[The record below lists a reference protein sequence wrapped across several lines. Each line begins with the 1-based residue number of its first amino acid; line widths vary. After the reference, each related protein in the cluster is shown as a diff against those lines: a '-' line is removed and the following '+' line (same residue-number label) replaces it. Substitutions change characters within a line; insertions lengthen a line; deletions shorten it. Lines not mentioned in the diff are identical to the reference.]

1 MLRHWL
7 MLVIWPAFLAA
18 GVLEMMVFA
27 VLDPH
32 SLTLLGEQVS
42 WSREA
47 IYSITFL
54 IFWLVFACCCAMTL
68 LLARRPEA
76 VNDTL
81 AHPEQRHG

>member
-54 IFWLVFACCCAMTL
+54 IFWAVFASCSAVTL
-68 LLARRPEA
+68 LLARTPSD
-76 VNDTL
+76 VNRDL
-81 AHPEQRHG
+81 PHPPPTG